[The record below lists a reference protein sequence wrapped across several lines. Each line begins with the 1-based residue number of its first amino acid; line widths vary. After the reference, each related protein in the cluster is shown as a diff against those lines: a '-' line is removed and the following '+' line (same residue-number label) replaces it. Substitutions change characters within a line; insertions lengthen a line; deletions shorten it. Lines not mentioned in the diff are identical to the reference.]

1 MGPLYLLGLCAVF
14 LGISEGASPK
24 WLLFGAVF
32 AFLSLDELVLTPRR
46 WRKEEE
52 NERSQSHQVDR

>member
-1 MGPLYLLGLCAVF
+1 
-14 LGISEGASPK
+14 
-24 WLLFGAVF
+24 VF
-32 AFLSLDELVLTPRR
+32 AFLLLDELVLTPRR